1 MDFSSSTLLDLWE
14 NCFVSSQMFLV
25 HCQSR
30 FLFTGV
36 GLYPAFSNSD
46 WNKKDEHGTQ
56 AGWIHCYVNAGRKKL
71 YLFYFSYWGHYGRID
86 IWGHSRKS
94 FLWNET
100 KQREAEMK
108 DRWGEIL
115 WQFAALAAHW
125 NHLGSF
131 KTWCPGPA
139 PKFLCD
145 WSVVMPGPQ
154 DDFKSPLDD
163 FYG

>member
-46 WNKKDEHGTQ
+46 WNKKDEHRTQ
-56 AGWIHCYVNAGRKKL
+56 AGWIHWYVNAGRKKL

-108 DRWGEIL
+108 DRWGEIDSM
-115 WQFAALAAHW
+115 AVCS
-125 NHLGSF
+125 LGCTLKS
-131 KTWCPGPA
+131 PGE
-139 PKFLCD
+139 LQNL
-145 WSVVMPGPQ
+145 MPGSSSKVSMWLVCG
-154 DDFKSPLDD
+154 DAWASGWF
-163 FYG
+163 